1 MYCRYKGKGW
11 TSSKPLGIWC
21 SCQTQAYGHKKDMAN
36 KRLLV
41 KDMAVI
47 RNKEDAVSVDVFVQ
61 ELRREPYNPIL
72 LYKQQHENDKQCPL
86 LAEDTFLLA
95 IQTDFQQQ
103 LYEQHAH
110 KVVCID
116 ATHGTNAYRFKLI
129 TIMIADDYGQGKH
142 YRIVIAKCKTLM
154 CRIPSGMVH

>member
-1 MYCRYKGKGW
+1 MV
-11 TSSKPLGIWC
+11 T
-21 SCQTQAYGHKKDMAN
+21 KKDITN
-36 KRLLV
+36 TRILV

-47 RNKEDAVSVDVFVQ
+47 RNKEDAVSVDIFVE
-61 ELRREPYNPIL
+61 ELRGEPYNPIL
-72 LYKQQHENDKQCPL
+72 LYKRQHEVDEQYPS

-95 IQTDFQQQ
+95 IQTDFQRQ

-142 YRIVIAKCKTLM
+142 HCICYKCGK
-154 CRIPSGMVH
+154 INV